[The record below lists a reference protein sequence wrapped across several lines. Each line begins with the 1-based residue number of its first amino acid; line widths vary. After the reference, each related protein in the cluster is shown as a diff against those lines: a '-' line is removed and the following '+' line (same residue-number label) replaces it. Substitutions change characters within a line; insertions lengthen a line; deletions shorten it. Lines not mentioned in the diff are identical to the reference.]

1 MLSIYIKRYLKL
13 EEDKRLI
20 GIPFPNGITRESLI
34 RLKRR
39 ILKQYGYKI
48 AGAAFPNYKQDD
60 MIRQTASSVIRQ
72 SMVQPDYKLTNT
84 AKHPIGFP
92 TQETT
97 SIVEEQKESTNMDD
111 PRTSF

>member
-1 MLSIYIKRYLKL
+1 
-13 EEDKRLI
+13 
-20 GIPFPNGITRESLI
+20 
-34 RLKRR
+34 
-39 ILKQYGYKI
+39 
-48 AGAAFPNYKQDD
+48 
-60 MIRQTASSVIRQ
+60 MIRQTTSSVIRQ

-84 AKHPIGFP
+84 AKHPTGFP